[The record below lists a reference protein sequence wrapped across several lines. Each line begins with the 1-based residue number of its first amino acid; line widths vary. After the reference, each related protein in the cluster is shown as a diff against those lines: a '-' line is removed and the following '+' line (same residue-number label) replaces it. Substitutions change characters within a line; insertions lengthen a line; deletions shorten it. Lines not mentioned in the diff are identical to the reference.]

1 MRKNEVGYEAREAR
15 RKDTSR
21 DRRIRRESTA
31 EKKRNEYKG
40 RGALKCGICGR
51 PTTVHPV
58 ATWCKKM
65 KP

>member
-1 MRKNEVGYEAREAR
+1 MRKGDTGYEKRER
-15 RKDTSR
+15 ERKKASVT
-21 DRRIRRESTA
+21 RRIRRETTA

-58 ATWCKKM
+58 ATWCKRK

>member
-1 MRKNEVGYEAREAR
+1 MRKTDAGYEQREKE
-15 RKDTSR
+15 RKETSR
-21 DRRIRRESTA
+21 ERRIRRETTA

-58 ATWCKKM
+58 ATWCKKT